1 MSDTP
6 TPDPQ
11 DSAPNNEQADEDS
24 HEKTLSDIL
33 HHVSEAASIASALGE
48 EKIGKVFG
56 DMGQTFEKVSNK
68 GQQAAQKA
76 KERMSGQ
83 KASMEEKLGELVDAA
98 LARLRVATKDDIERL
113 EKLILDLR
121 QDLQAQSKAETG
133 DEDEAE
139 A

>member
-6 TPDPQ
+6 TPDPEN
-11 DSAPNNEQADEDS
+11 SAQNNEQADENS

-48 EKIGKVFG
+48 EKIGKIFG
-56 DMGQTFEKVSNK
+56 DVGQKFEKVSSK

-113 EKLILDLR
+113 EKLILDLK
-121 QDLQAQSKAETG
+121 QDLQAPG
-133 DEDEAE
+133 DPEPCGEGEAE